1 MKEIFFFIFFSSCL
15 YSQTITVRGVNLTYD
30 ETKHS
35 MTLKIPEDLL
45 RVKNKDEEIEIII
58 SKSFGLSINGKI
70 SNPFFEFEGYKRE
83 ETSACFIT
91 MPSNSKE
98 IEKYKVYEFPDIW
111 PDEYILQVSNI
122 FGEEKRSNKQSESLI
137 IQ

>member
-1 MKEIFFFIFFSSCL
+1 MKEAFFFIFFSSCL
-15 YSQTITVRGVNLTYD
+15 HSQTITVRGVNLTYD
-30 ETKHS
+30 EMKHS
-35 MTLKIPEDLL
+35 MTLKIPEEIL

-58 SKSFGLSINGKI
+58 SKSFGLLINDKI
-70 SNPFFEFEGYKRE
+70 SNPFFELEGFKRE
-83 ETSACFIT
+83 EISACSIT

-98 IEKYKVYEFPDIW
+98 IEKYKVYEFTDIW

-122 FGEEKRSNKQSESLI
+122 FRGNDRLNKQSASFI